1 MSRTRVVSRCD
12 GLSPAYRSN
21 IAPLEADL
29 DAPVV
34 TSFQAMLWHVF
45 DMLNLPEPV
54 TGYGRIFQ
62 TLQR

>member
-1 MSRTRVVSRCD
+1 LSR
-12 GLSPAYRSN
+12 AYRSN

-54 TGYGRIFQ
+54 TGYGHIFQ